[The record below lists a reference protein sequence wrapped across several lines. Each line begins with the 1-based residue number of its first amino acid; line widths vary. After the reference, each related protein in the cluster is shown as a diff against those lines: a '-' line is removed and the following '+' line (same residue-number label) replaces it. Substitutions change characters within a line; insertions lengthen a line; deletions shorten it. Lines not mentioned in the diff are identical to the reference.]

1 MLYYTFDV
9 KNNSSEIIS
18 KIKIEIEKLIEVYD
32 DEMEIYHKY
41 GKKLPKDAPRHI
53 EYQNITRL
61 RKLLSEA
68 KTDIDFA
75 EKNQYVQSFSIKVMI
90 RKDFHSIFCK
100 ICSQEY
106 SPEEIIYETWSRGES
121 LFTSGGKT
129 LLCENNHFL
138 FGYMEWNS

>member
-1 MLYYTFDV
+1 MLQDIL
-9 KNNSSEIIS
+9 N
-18 KIKIEIEKLIEVYD
+18 IKISTVYGN
-32 DEMEIYHKY
+32 YF
-41 GKKLPKDAPRHI
+41 
-53 EYQNITRL
+53 
-61 RKLLSEA
+61 RKQ

-100 ICSQEY
+100 ICSKEY

-121 LFTSGGKT
+121 LFASGGKT

>member
-1 MLYYTFDV
+1 MIYYTFDV
-9 KNNSSEIIS
+9 KNSNNEIVS
-18 KIKIEIEKLIEVYD
+18 KVKIETEKLIEVYD

-41 GKKLPKDAPRHI
+41 GKKLPHDAPRHI

-100 ICSQEY
+100 KCSKEY
-106 SPEEIIYETWSRGES
+106 SPEEIIYETWS
-121 LFTSGGKT
+121 
-129 LLCENNHFL
+129 
-138 FGYMEWNS
+138 

>member
-9 KNNSSEIIS
+9 KNNSSEIVS

-32 DEMEIYHKY
+32 DEIKSYHKY
-41 GKKLPKDAPRHI
+41 CKKLPHDAPRHI

-75 EKNQYVQSFSIKVMI
+75 EKNQYVQSFSIKIMI
-90 RKDFHSIFCK
+90 RKDFSFNFCK
-100 ICSQEY
+100 ICSKEY
-106 SPEEIIYETWSRGES
+106 SPEEVIYETWSRGES
-121 LFTSGGKT
+121 LFASGGKT